1 MSSSEEA
8 LVLKDRYMRFLDEA
22 RSARSKGYY
31 DLACFLAEQ
40 ALQLYLKY
48 ALLVFIGDYPRTH
61 SVRRLL
67 GEIARVSGSMKLE
80 EFIKSNRVRILALE
94 DSYLLARYFV
104 KDYTAEDADDMIKLV
119 EEAVNVINT
128 LLRGES

>member
-1 MSSSEEA
+1 
-8 LVLKDRYMRFLDEA
+8 
-22 RSARSKGYY
+22 
-31 DLACFLAEQ
+31 
-40 ALQLYLKY
+40 
-48 ALLVFIGDYPRTH
+48 
-61 SVRRLL
+61 
-67 GEIARVSGSMKLE
+67 MKLE